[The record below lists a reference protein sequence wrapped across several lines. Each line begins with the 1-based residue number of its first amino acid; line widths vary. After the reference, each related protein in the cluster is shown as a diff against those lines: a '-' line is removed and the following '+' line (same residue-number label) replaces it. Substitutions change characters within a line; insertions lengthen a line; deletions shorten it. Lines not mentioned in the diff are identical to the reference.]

1 MTQDT
6 GTDRF
11 VRTPDDRVLRGVCA
25 AVGRATGTDPVLWR
39 VAVGVL
45 TLFGGGSGLLLYA
58 AGWLLIP
65 EQGHDSVA
73 ERILRGRGPSPSAA
87 AVLVA
92 LAAVAVAGSNG
103 SNGLVPLAVVGLVA
117 FLVLRRGRVDP
128 PTPPGTD
135 WPAVAPAP
143 AESSWYA
150 PLGLPA
156 TGPGTVPPPV
166 PYEPVRRARSPLGL
180 LTLSAGA
187 LVVGLM
193 LLLNGAGVP
202 GITVSRVLAAALLV
216 VGAGL
221 LVGTVWGRS
230 RLLVLVA
237 LLLGVALS
245 ASATLDPP
253 LTLDSGR
260 RSWVGAGTGS
270 YELGAGEATLD
281 LRAVPT
287 GTDVVARVGLGH
299 LVVLLPRDVPA
310 RVVYDVRAGQVDLP
324 GGRSLSGERID
335 DDLRLGPPGDP
346 AVTVHARL
354 AVGELEVRDV

>member
-1 MTQDT
+1 MTQAT

-11 VRTPDDRVLRGVCA
+11 VRAPGDRVFRGVCA

-65 EQGHDSVA
+65 EQGRDSVA
-73 ERILRGRGPSPSAA
+73 ERMLRGRGPSPSAA
-87 AVLVA
+87 AVLVG

-103 SNGLVPLAVVGLVA
+103 GNGLVPLAVVGLVA

-128 PTPPGTD
+128 PPPVQTD
-135 WPAVAPAP
+135 WPAPAP

-150 PLGLPA
+150 PLGLPTMA
-156 TGPGTVPPPV
+156 PGTVPPPV
-166 PYEPVRRARSPLGL
+166 PYEPVRGPRSPLGL
-180 LTLSAGA
+180 LTLSAAA
-187 LVVGLM
+187 LVVGLL
-193 LLLNGAGVP
+193 LLLNGVGVP
-202 GITVSRVLAAALLV
+202 GITVSRVLAGALLV

-281 LRAVPT
+281 LRAVPA
-287 GTDVVARVGLGH
+287 GTDVFARVGLGH

-310 RVVYDVRAGQVDLP
+310 RIVYDVRAGQVDLP
-324 GGRSLSGERID
+324 DGRSLSGERID

-346 AVTVHARL
+346 AVTVHARM
-354 AVGELEVRDV
+354 AVGELEVRDA